1 MKSFIL
7 FFMILLVLGCQ
18 DVEKPKK
25 PDNLIAEDQ
34 MKEILYDVS
43 LINAIRSFSI
53 TKLKTSGIQPDKFI
67 YEKYNIDSTQFAE
80 SLSYYAIDFN
90 QFTRIW
96 QDVNDSI
103 EKNRDIV
110 DSLKDE
116 ADSLKRASLDTLEKR
131 SDKLNREPFLSEIM
145 DKSINDS
152 ID

>member
-1 MKSFIL
+1 M
-7 FFMILLVLGCQ
+7 VLGCQ
-18 DVEKPKK
+18 NVDKPKK
-25 PDNLIAEDQ
+25 PDNLIAEAQ
-34 MKEILYDVS
+34 MKKILYDVS
-43 LINAIRSFSI
+43 LINAVRSISI

-90 QFTRIW
+90 KFTRIW

-110 DSLKDE
+110 DSLKDA
-116 ADSLKRASLDTLEKR
+116 ADSLKRSSLDTLEKKR
-131 SDKLNREPFLSEIM
+131 SNRLNREPFLSEIM
-145 DKSINDS
+145 EREINDS